1 MSQLVQFRQG
11 ELPSQQR
18 EQVGF
23 NFPSTVAGA
32 LLPLQEYF
40 LTFPAG
46 VPTLNTGTTAAPV
59 LVPAL
64 AQGIATNA
72 NAAAHLTSLRLKL
85 TWRSERSADGA
96 QVGTVVL
103 EWVAVTDGTAGGYEI
118 YITDAFSRLGQSVL
132 GAPVSGVIGA
142 STSPFCRCTVTGQTA
157 HDGMNAAIVAGDI
170 GTLAQPVVAAPATAN
185 AFTVPYTGAAGTE
198 GPIPKGIGADLQI
211 AFTPTA
217 VAQQLVAST
226 AVLAVF
232 SLPPL

>member
-32 LLPLQEYF
+32 LLPLQEYI
-40 LTFPAG
+40 LTFPLG
-46 VPTLNTGTTAAPV
+46 VPTVDIGSNSSHN

-64 AQGIATNA
+64 SQGIATNA
-72 NAAAHLTSLRLKL
+72 NAAAHLTSLRLKF
-85 TWRSERSADGA
+85 TWRAERSADGGF
-96 QVGTVVL
+96 VGTVVV
-103 EWVAVTDGTAGGYEI
+103 EWVAVTDGTAGQYEI
-118 YITDAFSRLGQSVL
+118 YLTDVFSRLGQSVL
-132 GAPVSGVIGA
+132 GAAVSGVIGA
-142 STSPFCRCTVTGQTA
+142 STSPFCRCAVTGQTA
-157 HDGMNAAIVAGDI
+157 HDGMSAAIVAGDI

-185 AFTVPYTGAAGTE
+185 AFAVPYTGAPGTE

-226 AVLAVF
+226 AILAVF
-232 SLPPL
+232 PMPAL